1 MVIFDDLSKVRDRLL
16 KDLEKETNEQERKIL
31 ALAVC
36 IIDSILEK
44 RRSPRD

>member
-1 MVIFDDLSKVRDRLL
+1 MVTIEEWAKVQDRLL
-16 KDLEKETNEQERKIL
+16 KDLEKETNEQEKKIL